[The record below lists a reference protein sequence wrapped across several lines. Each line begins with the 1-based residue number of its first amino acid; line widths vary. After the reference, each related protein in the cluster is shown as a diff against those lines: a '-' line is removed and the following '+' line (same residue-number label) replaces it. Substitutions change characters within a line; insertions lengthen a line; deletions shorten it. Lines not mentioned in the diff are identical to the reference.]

1 MNRVVTPNIASIVA
15 FDYWRHTVLEEMAKQ
30 KITKS
35 RLAKVANVE
44 RKTIYDWLDGTRIPR
59 LDSVAQIYAALGFD
73 EIRLPIVIREED
85 ECT

>member
-1 MNRVVTPNIASIVA
+1 MNRVVAPNTASIVA
-15 FDYWRHTVLEEMAKQ
+15 FDYWRHTVLEEIEKQ
-30 KITKS
+30 GISKK
-35 RLAKVANVE
+35 RLATIANVE
-44 RKTIYDWLDGTRIPR
+44 RKTIYEWLSGTRTPR